1 MKEAA
6 GTELSKKIGDD
17 GIVKIILCKLSCGEK
32 VFLTVTG
39 NSMLPFLADGRDR
52 VVLQRIEK
60 RPKKGDIIFYRR
72 KNGAYVLHRV
82 VGRRGEGFFFSGDA
96 QTYVE
101 GPVERGQLLACCVA
115 AERDGKLI
123 KKNSALWTLYKLRFF
138 KTKRKIP
145 AAHR

>member
-6 GTELSKKIGDD
+6 ATELSKKIGDD

-60 RPKKGDIIFYRR
+60 RPKKATLSFTDVKTALMCSTALSGGKVKAFSFPATHKPMLKVRL
-72 KNGAYVLHRV
+72 K
-82 VGRRGEGFFFSGDA
+82 EGSF
-96 QTYVE
+96 
-101 GPVERGQLLACCVA
+101 L
-115 AERDGKLI
+115 
-123 KKNSALWTLYKLRFF
+123 
-138 KTKRKIP
+138 P
-145 AAHR
+145 AALLPRGTES

>member
-1 MKEAA
+1 MKEAD
-6 GTELSKKIGDD
+6 GTELSKKIGND
-17 GIVKIILCKLSCGEK
+17 GIVKIILYKLSCGEE

-82 VGRRGEGFFFSGDA
+82 VGRKGEGFFFSGDA

>member
-6 GTELSKKIGDD
+6 ATELSKKIGDD

-82 VGRRGEGFFFSGDA
+82 VGRRGEGFSFPA
-96 QTYVE
+96 THKPMLKVRLKE
-101 GPVERGQLLACCVA
+101 GSFL
-115 AERDGKLI
+115 
-123 KKNSALWTLYKLRFF
+123 
-138 KTKRKIP
+138 P
-145 AAHR
+145 AALLPRGTES